1 MKRVIWYGILITGLV
16 LICLP
21 AFAQGLFPG
30 LEVRDMKNWLM
41 TFAVG
46 AAFTV
51 LWYAVKRYIDTVDKK
66 NEMLMREI
74 DKLSVAVVS
83 LTLETK
89 LHRKESNGYDK
100 DINILKNVT
109 NALTDFKN
117 KHIQF
122 HAKCRICPE
131 IE

>member
-21 AFAQGLFPG
+21 VFAQGVFPG
-30 LEVRDMKNWLM
+30 LEVRDMTNWM
-41 TFAVG
+41 ITFATG
-46 AAFTV
+46 AVFTI
-51 LWYAVKRYIDTVDKK
+51 LWYLIKRWIGVVDDLRK
-66 NEMLMREI
+66 
-74 DKLSVAVVS
+74 SVES

-89 LHRKESNGYDK
+89 LHRQEAGAYGK

-109 NALTDFKN
+109 NGLIDFKN
-117 KHIQF
+117 KHIQL
-122 HAKCRICPE
+122 HAKCRTCPE